1 MKYLQ
6 AIKGEKVSPPPVW
19 LMRQAG
25 RYLPEYMEL
34 RDKYSFLD
42 FCNTP
47 ELATEVTMQPIR
59 RFNFDA
65 SIMFSDILVPLVP
78 MGAELSFEK
87 GHGPKIANQIRS
99 MADVDGIKTIE
110 PRESLTH
117 VLESVRMM
125 RAELPEETALIGF
138 AGAPFTL
145 ACYWIE
151 GGKPDPFANIKSMMY
166 SNPTAFN
173 SLLGKLA
180 DMVVDHLTAIY
191 ESGANAVQV
200 FDTWAGI
207 MPEHEFKE
215 FNLPVLQRIFIS
227 LKEKGIHATYYAKNS
242 HHLLDSL
249 KHIGSSVISLD
260 WRTPISQAR
269 DTFGSNIAIQGNLD
283 PTVLLGGE
291 DRIRSEVRRIIAETW
306 DDGGFV
312 FNLGHGILPMTPIS
326 AVEILLDEIRGGG
339 LQ

>member
-1 MKYLQ
+1 
-6 AIKGEKVSPPPVW
+6 
-19 LMRQAG
+19 
-25 RYLPEYMEL
+25 
-34 RDKYSFLD
+34 
-42 FCNTP
+42 
-47 ELATEVTMQPIR
+47 MQPIR

-78 MGAELSFEK
+78 MGAELTFEK
-87 GHGPKIANQIRS
+87 GQGPQIANPIRNEEDIES
-99 MADVDGIKTIE
+99 IKPIE

-125 RAELPEETALIGF
+125 RAELPKETALIGF

-151 GGKPDPFANIKSMMY
+151 GGKPDPFANIKGMMY
-166 SNPTAFN
+166 ANPTAFN
-173 SLLGKLA
+173 RLLNKLA

-191 ESGANAVQV
+191 EAGADAVQL

-207 MPEHEFKE
+207 MPEHEYKE
-215 FNLPVLQRIFIS
+215 FNLPVLQRIFRI
-227 LKEKGIHATYYAKNS
+227 LKEKGIDATYYAKNS

-249 KHIGSSVISLD
+249 KSTGASVISLD

-269 DTFGSNIAIQGNLD
+269 DTFGSKIAIQGNLD

-306 DDGGFV
+306 DEGGFV

-339 LQ
+339 SQ

>member
-1 MKYLQ
+1 MKYIQ
-6 AIKGEKVSPPPVW
+6 AINGNKLKTPPVW

-34 RDKYSFLD
+34 RGKYTFLD
-42 FCNTP
+42 CCNTP
-47 ELATEVTMQPIR
+47 ELACEVTMQPIR

-78 MGAELSFEK
+78 MGAELTFEK
-87 GHGPKIANQIRS
+87 GHGPHIANPLRNE
-99 MADVDGIKTIE
+99 ADINNIVSIE
-110 PRESLTH
+110 PSESLPH
-117 VLESVRMM
+117 VLESVHMM
-125 RAELPEETALIGF
+125 RSELPKETALIGF

-166 SNPTAFN
+166 SNPTAFYT
-173 SLLGKLA
+173 LLDKLA
-180 DMVVDHLTAIY
+180 EMVVDHLTAIY
-191 ESGANAVQV
+191 ESGADAVQL

-215 FNLPVLQRIFIS
+215 FNLPILQRIFSS
-227 LKEKGIHATYYAKNS
+227 LQDKGIAATYYAKNS
-242 HHLLDSL
+242 HHLLETL
-249 KHIGSSVISLD
+249 AKTGAQVIGLD

-269 DTFGSNIAIQGNLD
+269 SEFGSKLAIQGNLD
-283 PTVLLGGE
+283 PTVLLGSE
-291 DRIRSEVRRIIAETW
+291 DRIRSETRRILAETW
-306 DDGGFV
+306 DEGGFI

-326 AVEILLDEIRGGG
+326 AVETLLDEIRKGSS
-339 LQ
+339 